1 MNNNNDVFEKY
12 PIPKAVFT
20 MATPTMLGMLV
31 TIFYNMADTFF
42 IGKTNDPNQVSA
54 VSLAT
59 PIFMLLMAL
68 GNVFGVGGSSFISRA
83 LGQGNN
89 EKVKKISSFCFYGC
103 IISGFVVG
111 VIFTFGIDIIL
122 KLIGT
127 SENTHDF
134 AKEYLQILFVG
145 AIFVVMS
152 FAFSNLIRGE
162 GNAKTSMIGMM
173 IGTIVNIVLD
183 PIMILT
189 LDMGVVGAGI
199 ATVIGNICSVIFYL
213 QYFLRGNT
221 RLSISPKDFK
231 IQGII
236 NGVLLIG
243 IPASFNNL
251 LMSVS
256 NIVLNIYLKDYG
268 DYAIAG
274 MGVAMKANMLV
285 VMLQLGLAS
294 GIQPLVG
301 YNFGSKNYQ
310 RMKHIMNFSMIVN
323 VVIGVVL
330 SSIYLLF
337 TDNIVMIFIKDA
349 QVVEYGSK
357 MLKALMLSG
366 ALIGIMFVFS
376 FSFQAMGKA
385 IPSLILSISRQG
397 FVFLPVLI
405 ISSKLLGLN
414 GIIYAQPIADLCSLC
429 IALIMFLVISKQFKI
444 QENQVATI
452 QN

>member
-1 MNNNNDVFEKY
+1 MNNSTDVFEKY

-31 TIFYNMADTFF
+31 TIFYNMADTLF

-59 PIFMLLMAL
+59 PIFTLLMAL

-83 LGQGNN
+83 LGQGNPSR
-89 EKVKKISSFCFYGC
+89 VKKISSFCFYGC
-103 IISGFVVG
+103 VISGIVVG
-111 VIFTFGIDIIL
+111 IIFLLNMDIIL

-127 SENTHDF
+127 SENTYQF
-134 AKEYLQILFVG
+134 AKDYLTTLFVG
-145 AIFVVMS
+145 AVFIVMS
-152 FAFSNLIRGE
+152 FAFGNLVRGE

-173 IGTIVNIVLD
+173 IGTITNIVLD
-183 PIMILT
+183 PIMILA
-189 LDMGVVGAGI
+189 LNMGVAGAGI
-199 ATVIGNICSVIFYL
+199 ATVIGNVCSVIFYMV
-213 QYFLRGNT
+213 YFLKGNT
-221 RLSISPKDFK
+221 KLSILPKDFK
-231 IQGII
+231 VKGIVG
-236 NGVLLIG
+236 GVLSIG

-256 NIVLNIYLKDYG
+256 NILLNIYLKDYG

-301 YNFGSKNYQ
+301 YNFGAENYT
-310 RMKHIMNFSMIVN
+310 RMRKIMNFSIVVN

-330 SSIYLLF
+330 SAIYLTF

-357 MLKALMLSG
+357 MLRALMLSSS
-366 ALIGIMFVFS
+366 LIGIMFVFS

-385 IPSLILSISRQG
+385 VPSLILSVSRQG
-397 FVFLPVLI
+397 LVFLPVLI
-405 ISSKLLGLN
+405 ISSKILGLN
-414 GIIYAQPIADLCSLC
+414 GIIYAQPVADLCSLV
-429 IALIMFLVISKQFKI
+429 ISLVMFIVISKQFKGT
-444 QENQVATI
+444 ENTS
-452 QN
+452 N